1 MEDNKYNISDLV
13 ISAIEKKPVEFEDAF
28 NNIIVDRISDAV
40 ENRKMEIAQTM
51 FNEPENVSEE

>member
-13 ISAIEKKPVEFEDAF
+13 ISAIEKKAVEFEDTF
-28 NNIIVDRISDAV
+28 NNIIIDRISDAV